1 MSNLNDDVE
10 TIEEA
15 QFRLEERKWRH
26 RRDLA
31 KKSFYLMAAI
41 ILATFALLFIGDG
54 SIIDR
59 MSSVSEVF
67 VMGLISLT
75 SIVGF
80 YFGATTY
87 ADIKRK

>member
-15 QFRLEERKWRH
+15 QFRLEERKWMH
-26 RRDLA
+26 RRDIA
-31 KKSFYLMAAI
+31 KKSFYLMVLI
-41 ILATFALLFIGDG
+41 IVATFALLFIGDG
-54 SIIDR
+54 SIISL
-59 MSSVSEVF
+59 MSLVSEIF
-67 VMGLISLT
+67 VMALISLT
-75 SIVGF
+75 SIIGM